1 MKGYNMWKAA
11 MAAVLVLVL
20 LAGCSAK
27 GGGTGNTEPQS
38 EGNTNPPAAGS
49 DGREMIGNLYTS
61 GLPIVKDKVT
71 LKMIGIQGPTTGNFA
86 DMPFFKELE
95 EKTNVHIEWELYPQS
110 SYSEKKNILL
120 ASDEVPDAFFG
131 PEAFTIEDANKYGPQ
146 GTVIP
151 LDDLIEKYAPNYKEA
166 MNQEPLL
173 AGMSTAFDG
182 NKYTMGTVI
191 EQIQRNYPGL
201 LYINQTWLTNLGLEV
216 PTTMDEFY
224 TVLKTFK
231 DQDANGD
238 GNKNDEIP
246 FTFLNFNHING
257 YGQFFG
263 AFGRV
268 DVFNHGG
275 SPLDH
280 FVVGEDGKLV
290 FTADKPEYKE
300 AVQYLHKFFADGLF
314 DQEGFTQDP
323 KQYDA
328 KMKDPKG
335 VVGAFYA
342 WSTQAVSPET
352 AKDYVAI
359 HPFKGPSGEEPY
371 VMKRN
376 NNINVRGNGFAITH
390 KNKYPEVTMRW
401 VDEFYN
407 QLTSLESQYGPVGVG
422 LIDKGD
428 GTFDYNMEAPEGV
441 SFMDVWHQIAPF
453 DQSPK
458 FITAET
464 FGTIIPVTEA
474 DQEKA
479 DNITKFYLNAK
490 QNNTLPVMNFTP
502 DEIKINTTEGLDI
515 GNFVKDTQTKWLLNG
530 GIEAEWDAYIAKLKQ
545 LKLDQFVA
553 SMQTA
558 YDRVA
563 GQ

>member
-1 MKGYNMWKAA
+1 MKGKKVFKTV
-11 MAAVLVLVL
+11 MAGVISLAL

-27 GGGTGNTEPQS
+27 NNSVVQNA
-38 EGNTNPPAAGS
+38 GNTNAGKGS
-49 DGREMIGNLYTS
+49 DDSEMIGNMYVK

-71 LKMIGIQGPTTGNFA
+71 LKMIGIQGPTTANFA

-95 EKTNVHIEWELYPQS
+95 EKTNVHIEWELYQQS
-110 SYSEKKNILL
+110 SYPDKKNILL

-131 PEAFTIEDANKYGPQ
+131 PEAFSIEDANKFGPQ

-151 LDDLIEKYAPNYKEA
+151 LNDLIEKYAPNYKEA
-166 MNQEPLL
+166 MNKQPLL
-173 AGMSTAFDG
+173 SGMSTASDG
-182 NKYTMGTVI
+182 KKYTMGTVI
-191 EQIQRNYPGL
+191 EQVQRNYPGI
-201 LYINQTWLTNLGLEV
+201 LYINKQWLSNLGLEV
-216 PTTMDEFY
+216 PTTLDEY
-224 TVLKTFK
+224 YNVLKAFK
-231 DQDANGD
+231 EQDPNGD

-246 FTFLNFNHING
+246 YTFLNFNHITG

-268 DVFNHGG
+268 DVHNSGG
-275 SPLDH
+275 NAVDH
-280 FVVGEDGKLV
+280 FVIGDDGKLV

-300 AVQYLHKFFADGLF
+300 AISYLSKFFKEGLF

-323 KQYDA
+323 KQFDA

-335 VVGAFYA
+335 IVGSFYA
-342 WSTQAVSPET
+342 WSSQAVSPET
-352 AKDYVAI
+352 ADQYVAI
-359 HPFKGPSGEEPY
+359 NPFKGPSGEEPV

-390 KNKYPEVTMRW
+390 KNKNPEITMRW

-407 QLTSLESQYGPVGVG
+407 QLTSIESQYGPVGIG

-428 GTFDYNMEAPEGV
+428 GTFDFNTKDVPEGIT
-441 SFMDVWHQIAPF
+441 FMELWHQNAPF

-458 FITAET
+458 FITADML
-464 FGTIIPVTEA
+464 GTVVPITAA
-474 DQEKA
+474 DEEKA
-479 DNITKFYLNAK
+479 DNINKFYLNAK

-502 DEIKINTTEGLDI
+502 DEIKTNTTEGLDI
-515 GNFVKDTQTKWLLNG
+515 GNYVKDTQTKWLLNG
-530 GIEAEWDAYIAKLKQ
+530 GIDAEWDAYVNKLKQ

-553 SMQTA
+553 SMQGA

-563 GQ
+563 SK